1 MELAFCF
8 INAIFMTH
16 SEDNAKIQKSL
27 RLSWKEG
34 IPATV
39 MLGIMDYYVI
49 PYGLFLGATVP
60 QIGFLIAIP
69 NLLASIAQLFAVS
82 IIRFSGSRLKFLTWG
97 TFVQAALLIPISLLA
112 FIAIE
117 KKILVLIVL
126 ISIFKIIGNLI
137 GTAWGSLM
145 SDYLPENKRGHY
157 MGWRSQVVGIA
168 GVIGVAL
175 AGLMLFLL
183 NQSHR
188 ALAFCLLFLCASF
201 LRLISSIL
209 MSKMIDLP
217 LHYQPGSDF
226 TFMMFL
232 RRFKESNFV
241 KYVLYVSS
249 ITFAVHLASPY
260 FSVYMLK
267 NLKFNYLFYMSVHL
281 SAVVMGLIAFPIWGK
296 HADVVGNAK
305 ILKIASFLIPLI
317 PILWLF
323 SKNPFYLMSVE
334 MFSGFV
340 WGGFNLCTANYIY
353 DAVSPAKRV
362 RCLGYF
368 NLINGIALCL
378 GASLG
383 GYLAEHVTPLFG
395 YRLMT
400 LFLISG
406 LLRFAAH
413 FFLSQKFKEVRASA
427 KHISSANLFF
437 SVMGIRPISGLN
449 REWNVFP
456 TSEQISEKTT

>member
-1 MELAFCF
+1 M
-8 INAIFMTH
+8 IT
-16 SEDNAKIQKSL
+16 
-27 RLSWKEG
+27 
-34 IPATV
+34 
-39 MLGIMDYYVI
+39 LGIMDYFVI
-49 PYGLFLGATVP
+49 PYGLFLGASVLE
-60 QIGFLIAIP
+60 IGLLIAIP
-69 NLLASIAQLFAVS
+69 NLLASIAQLFAVHVV
-82 IIRFSGSRLKFLTWG
+82 RLSGSRLKFLVSG
-97 TFVQAALLIPISLLA
+97 IAVQASLLIPVSLLA
-112 FIAIE
+112 FLSFEQRVVILIASMT
-117 KKILVLIVL
+117 L
-126 ISIFKIIGNLI
+126 FKIIGNLI

-157 MGWRSQVVGIA
+157 LGWRSQVIGIA

-183 NQSHR
+183 HQANR
-188 ALAFCLLFLCASF
+188 ALAFFLLFLIASI
-201 LRLISSIL
+201 LRFTSSGL
-209 MSKMIDLP
+209 MSKMVDLP

-226 TFMMFL
+226 TFLMFL
-232 RRFKESNFV
+232 RRFRESNFV

-260 FSVYMLK
+260 FSVYMLN

-281 SAVVMGLIAFPIWGK
+281 SAVVMGLIAFPIWGR

-317 PILWLF
+317 PILWMF
-323 SKNPFYLMSVE
+323 SKNPFYLMGVE

-383 GYLAEHVTPLFG
+383 GFLAERLPPLWG
-395 YRLMT
+395 YRLLS
-400 LFLISG
+400 LFLLSG
-406 LLRFAAH
+406 VIRFAAH
-413 FFLSQKFKEVRASA
+413 FFLSKKFKEVRASV
-427 KHISSANLFF
+427 KHVSSSDLFF
-437 SVMGIRPISGLN
+437 SVAGIRPISELN
-449 REWNVFP
+449 LESP
-456 TSEQISEKTT
+456 KP

>member
-1 MELAFCF
+1 
-8 INAIFMTH
+8 MTH
-16 SEDNAKIQKSL
+16 SEESAEIQKSL
-27 RLSWKEG
+27 NLSWKEG
-34 IPATV
+34 VPAAV

-49 PYGLFLGATVP
+49 PYGLFLGATVLE
-60 QIGFLIAIP
+60 IGLLIAIP
-69 NLLASIAQLFAVS
+69 NLLASITQLFAVQV
-82 IIRFSGSRLKFLTWG
+82 IQISGSRLKFLTWG
-97 TFVQAALLIPISLLA
+97 TALQAVLLIPVSLLA
-112 FIAIE
+112 FVSLEKRIFILIA
-117 KKILVLIVL
+117 LVTA
-126 ISIFKIIGNLI
+126 FKIIGNLI

-157 MGWRSQVVGIA
+157 FGWRSQIVGIA
-168 GVIGVAL
+168 GVTGVVL
-175 AGLMLFLL
+175 AGLLLFLL
-183 NQSHR
+183 NQTNR
-188 ALAFCLLFLCASF
+188 ALAFFLLFSSASI
-201 LRLISSIL
+201 LRFSSSVL
-209 MSKMIDLP
+209 MSKMADLP

-232 RRFKESNFV
+232 RRFRESNFV

-281 SAVVMGLIAFPIWGK
+281 SAVIMGLIAFPIWGK

-305 ILKIASFLIPLI
+305 ILKITSLLIPLI

-323 SKNPFYLMSVE
+323 SKNPFYLMGVE

-383 GYLAEHVTPLFG
+383 GFLAEHLAPLFG
-395 YRLMT
+395 HRLLS
-400 LFLISG
+400 LFLLSG
-406 LLRFAAH
+406 FIRLAAH
-413 FFLSQKFKEVRASA
+413 FFLSKKFKEVRTSA
-427 KHISSANLFF
+427 KHVTSAKLFF
-437 SVMGIRPISGLN
+437 SVVGIRPISELN

-456 TSEQISEKTT
+456 SLKQISQKST

>member
-1 MELAFCF
+1 
-8 INAIFMTH
+8 MTH
-16 SEDNAKIQKSL
+16 LEDSAKIQKSL
-27 RLSWKEG
+27 SLSWKEG
-34 IPATV
+34 IPAAV

-49 PYGLFLGATVP
+49 PYGLFLGATVLE
-60 QIGFLIAIP
+60 IGLLIAIP
-69 NLLASIAQLFAVS
+69 NLLASIAQLFAVNVV
-82 IIRFSGSRLKFLTWG
+82 RLSGSRLKFLTRG
-97 TFVQAALLIPISLLA
+97 TALQAALLIPISLLA
-112 FIAIE
+112 FVSHGKSIP
-117 KKILVLIVL
+117 ILIMLVTLI
-126 ISIFKIIGNLI
+126 KIIGNLI

-157 MGWRSQVVGIA
+157 LGWRSQVVGIV
-168 GVIGVAL
+168 GVMGVAL
-175 AGLMLFLL
+175 TGLMLFLL
-183 NQSHR
+183 HQANR
-188 ALAFCLLFLCASF
+188 ALAFSILFLTASI
-201 LRLISSIL
+201 LRFISSAL
-209 MSKMIDLP
+209 MSKMADLP

-232 RRFKESNFV
+232 RRFRESNFV
-241 KYVLYVSS
+241 KYVLFISS
-249 ITFAVHLASPY
+249 MTFAVHLASPY

-267 NLKFNYLFYMSVHL
+267 NLKFNYLYYMSVHL

-317 PILWLF
+317 PILWIF
-323 SKNPFYLMSVE
+323 SKNPFYLMGVE

-383 GYLAEHVTPLFG
+383 GFLAERLPPLWG
-395 YRLMT
+395 YRLLS
-400 LFLISG
+400 LFLLSG
-406 LLRFAAH
+406 VIRFAAH
-413 FFLSQKFKEVRASA
+413 FFLSKKFKEVRVSV
-427 KHISSANLFF
+427 KHISSSDLFF
-437 SVMGIRPISGLN
+437 SVAGIRPISELN
-449 REWNVFP
+449 PESP
-456 TSEQISEKTT
+456 KP